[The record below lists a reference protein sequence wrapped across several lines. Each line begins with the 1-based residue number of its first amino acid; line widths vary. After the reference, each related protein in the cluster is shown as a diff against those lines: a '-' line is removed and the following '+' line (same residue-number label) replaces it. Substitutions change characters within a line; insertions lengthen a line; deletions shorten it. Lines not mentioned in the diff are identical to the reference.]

1 MRSGGPG
8 PSKKNYKVGLPFLFL
23 GINTEIFQQITK
35 NQKMK
40 KFLAIIAIASFAV
53 ACNNGS
59 EKKEGADTT
68 TTVVPGNDT
77 VTTVT
82 TNDTTVKAGD
92 STMTK
97 TVTSDT
103 TK

>member
-1 MRSGGPG
+1 
-8 PSKKNYKVGLPFLFL
+8 
-23 GINTEIFQQITK
+23 
-35 NQKMK
+35 MK

-53 ACNNGS
+53 ACNNSG
-59 EKKEGADTT
+59 EKKTGSDTA

-82 TNDTTVKAGD
+82 TNDTTVKTPGD
-92 STMTK
+92 TTMTK

-103 TK
+103 TSK